1 MIEILDYFLPILG
14 VIIFLILDD
23 RWKKKYDLPLKKHI
37 IIVIGKVI
45 TLVFSMLLLLFIF
58 GYMLKA
64 SEVQLL
70 PIMVIGIGCSC
81 ALVSYLFQPFYLKK

>member
-14 VIIFLILDD
+14 IIIFLVLDE

-37 IIVIGKVI
+37 LIVIGKVVA
-45 TLVFSMLLLLFIF
+45 LVFSMLILLFIF
-58 GYMLKA
+58 GYILKA
-64 SEVQLL
+64 SEGQLL
-70 PIMVIGIGCSC
+70 PIMVIGIGCSY